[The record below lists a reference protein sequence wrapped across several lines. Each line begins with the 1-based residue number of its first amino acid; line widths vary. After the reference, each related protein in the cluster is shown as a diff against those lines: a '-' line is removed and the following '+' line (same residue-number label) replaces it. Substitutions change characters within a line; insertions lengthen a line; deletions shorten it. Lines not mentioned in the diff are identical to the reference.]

1 MATYYTNWS
10 FSNSST
16 PNKETYVVNGANK
29 TYYNDV
35 RYKFVTSEKVDVKA
49 NKSIFTVKKYAVFY
63 YTWEDTG
70 NVDINVT
77 LRSKMGSAGYQS
89 DSTVLV
95 PSSSASDYY
104 LVGTDTFQ
112 ITHKAD
118 GTGTTSFVGDGSY
131 VGGSGTT
138 YKRSVSKSNIA
149 LAEINRGSTIT
160 SNASETT
167 KFGDTIEFAITKIV
181 QNEVL
186 THDITYSMY
195 NASGTIATNVDS
207 TYSWQIPI
215 ELVKSSPDNAEPI
228 ITINCITKNGDT
240 TIGSNSYSFK
250 CLVPTNYKPTATL
263 ELEESGDVPKE
274 WGIYV
279 ETKSRITGTITTGV
293 NVEGDTATI
302 KSYLT
307 DSGVNKYLTNPF
319 QTNYIVESGN
329 YEIKTQVTDSRGRV
343 SDYNENN
350 TKLIEVL
357 PYTIPTIKL
366 LKVYRC
372 DSNGNPNENGTYA
385 KATIEYEIS
394 SLNNKNTKI
403 LKVSANNQS
412 ETITPSAYSGT
423 HTFSKIFS
431 GFNTDETYTFLFTVG
446 DYFND
451 NIQQQAILSPSFITE
466 SKLRGGKGITYG
478 RNATEEGIHS
488 YMDVEHHTNTK
499 VKNLNVSGMKIEKY
513 NEVFIAYIEEV

>member
-16 PNKETYVVNGANK
+16 PNKATYVINGENK

-35 RYKFVTSEKVDVKA
+35 RYKFVTSEKIDAKT
-49 NKSIFTVKKYAVFY
+49 NKSTFTVKKYACFY
-63 YTWEDTG
+63 YTWEDVSASALSITM
-70 NVDINVT
+70 
-77 LRSKMGSAGYQS
+77 RSKMGSAGYQS
-89 DSTVLV
+89 ETKSVSPTTTQ
-95 PSSSASDYY
+95 AYTH
-104 LVGTDTFQ
+104 VGTDTFS

-118 GTGTTSFVGDGSY
+118 GTGTTSFVGEGSY

-138 YKRSVSKSNIA
+138 YKRSVSKSNIE
-149 LAEINRGSTIT
+149 LAEINRSSTIT
-160 SNASETT
+160 SNASDTT
-167 KFGDTIEFAITKIV
+167 KFGDTITFTITKIV
-181 QNEVL
+181 ASENF

-195 NASGTIATNVDS
+195 NASGTIATGVDT

-263 ELEESGDVPKE
+263 ELEESGDVPQS
-274 WGIYV
+274 WGVYV
-279 ETKSRITGTITTGV
+279 QSKSRITGIITTGV

-307 DSGVNKYLTNPF
+307 DSGVNKYVTNPF
-319 QTNYIVESGN
+319 QTNYIVSSGN
-329 YEIKTQVTDSRGRV
+329 YEIKSQVVDSRGRV

-357 PYTIPTIKL
+357 PYTVPTIKSVR
-366 LKVYRC
+366 VYRC
-372 DSNGNPNENGTYA
+372 DSNGNATEEGTYA
-385 KATIEYEIS
+385 KASIEYEIS
-394 SLNNKNTKI
+394 ALNNNNTKT
-403 LKVSANNQS
+403 LKVSVGNQN
-412 ETITPSAYSGT
+412 ETITPSSYSGT

-431 GFNTDETYTFLFTVG
+431 GFNTKETYNFLFTIG

-451 NIQQQAILSPSFITE
+451 NIQQPVQLPPSFITE
-466 SKLRGGKGITYG
+466 SRLAGGHGVTWG
-478 RNATEEGIHS
+478 RNATEEGLHS
-488 YMDVEHHTNTK
+488 YMDVEHHENTK
-499 VKNLNVSGMKIEKY
+499 VKNLNISGMKIEKY